1 MVSWCCGQSAFVC
14 KAAQPRG
21 TPRAGLV
28 PFSMPQNILQGVVAL
43 YRALYRKWRP
53 RKFADVVG
61 QEAIV
66 TALQNQIAA
75 GRIGHA
81 YLFTGTR
88 GTGKTT
94 CAKIFAKA
102 VNCLDTTSPD
112 PCGEC
117 AVCKGIDEGTI
128 LDVSEIDAASNN
140 SVDDIRDLRDETA
153 YLPAVCKYKVYI
165 IDEVHMLSTAAFNAL
180 LKTLEEP
187 PAHVIFILATT
198 ESAKIP
204 VTILSRCQRYDFHR
218 ISIDTIASRLSDLME
233 QEQVEVE
240 ERAIRYVAKA
250 GDGSMRDALSLLDQ
264 CIAFYLGQTLTYDN
278 VLEVL
283 GTADTSVFSAL
294 LRNILN
300 HDSIAALDIIDS
312 MITEGRELSQ
322 LLSDFLWYLRNL
334 LILKDQEGAE
344 ESLDMSKE
352 TIAALKE
359 ECSMVDT
366 IALLRYIR
374 LLSEL
379 SNQIRTA
386 TQKRVLLE
394 VGFIKLCRPEMESDT
409 ESLSERIR
417 QLEDKIAQG
426 IPMIPANGPG
436 NAGMITSKGTFAYD
450 PYTGQPLGTS
460 GAAGAGTAGMVN
472 GTGNSA
478 VSGAFPQ
485 GTEGQISPEEALE
498 KRFSPAEADDLKEI
512 ASHWNDIVNQTSMPM
527 QQFLRAARV
536 AVADSS
542 TILQLV
548 FTNND
553 LAKEYFER
561 EHHKNLDLLSELVAE
576 QTGKVVTFECTS
588 STHQPTEQSNY
599 IDLSKIHQTVIFE

>member
-1 MVSWCCGQSAFVC
+1 MGY
-14 KAAQPRG
+14 
-21 TPRAGLV
+21 
-28 PFSMPQNILQGVVAL
+28 M
-43 YRALYRKWRP
+43 ALYRKWRP
-53 RKFADVVG
+53 SDFDEVKG
-61 QEAIV
+61 QDAIV
-66 TALQNQIAA
+66 QTLRNQIIYN
-75 GRIGHA
+75 RIGHA
-81 YLFTGTR
+81 YLFCGTR
-88 GTGKTT
+88 GTGKTSI
-94 CAKIFAKA
+94 AKLFAKA
-102 VNCLDTTSPD
+102 VNCEHPVNGN
-112 PCGEC
+112 PCNAC
-117 AVCKGIDEGTI
+117 PSCQAINNQSS
-128 LDVSEIDAASNN
+128 LDVLEIDAASNN
-140 SVDDIRDLRDETA
+140 GVENIRDIREQVQYSPVEGR
-153 YLPAVCKYKVYI
+153 YKVYI
-165 IDEVHMLSTAAFNAL
+165 IDEVHMLSSGAFNAL

-187 PAHVIFILATT
+187 PSYVIFILATT
-198 ESAKIP
+198 EKHKIP
-204 VTILSRCQRYDFHR
+204 VTILSRCQKYDFKR
-218 ISIDTIASRLSDLME
+218 ISVDTITNHLVSLME
-233 QEQVEVE
+233 KEKVDADEKALRYIA
-240 ERAIRYVAKA
+240 RAA
-250 GDGSMRDALSLLDQ
+250 DGSMRDALSLLDQ

-283 GTADTSVFSAL
+283 GTADT
-294 LRNILN
+294 I
-300 HDSIAALDIIDS
+300 
-312 MITEGRELSQ
+312 
-322 LLSDFLWYLRNL
+322 WYLRNL

-426 IPMIPANGPG
+426 IPMIPANGLG
-436 NAGMITSKGTFAYD
+436 NTGMITNNGTFAYD

>member
-1 MVSWCCGQSAFVC
+1 MSY
-14 KAAQPRG
+14 
-21 TPRAGLV
+21 T
-28 PFSMPQNILQGVVAL
+28 
-43 YRALYRKWRP
+43 ALYRKFRP
-53 RKFADVVG
+53 DEFEDVKG
-61 QEAIV
+61 QDAIV
-66 TALQNQIAA
+66 RTLKNQINAD
-75 GRIGHA
+75 RIGHA
-81 YLFTGTR
+81 YLFCGTR

-94 CAKIFAKA
+94 VAKIFAKA
-102 VNCLDTTSPD
+102 VNCEHPVDGS

-117 AVCKGIDEGTI
+117 AMCKSIAAGTSMNVI
-128 LDVSEIDAASNN
+128 EIDAASNN
-140 SVDDIRDLRDETA
+140 GVDNIREIREEVT
-153 YLPAVCKYKVYI
+153 YRPTEGKYKVYI
-165 IDEVHMLSTAAFNAL
+165 IDEVHMLSIGAFNAL

-187 PAHVIFILATT
+187 PEYVIFILATT
-198 ESAKIP
+198 EAHKIP
-204 VTILSRCQRYDFHR
+204 ITILSRCQRYDFKR
-218 ISIDTIASRLSDLME
+218 ISIETIAARLRELIDKE
-233 QEQVEVE
+233 GWDVEDKAV
-240 ERAIRYVAKA
+240 RYIAKMA
-250 GDGSMRDALSLLDQ
+250 DGSMRDALRLLDQ

-322 LLSDFLWYLRNL
+322 FLSDFLWYLRNL

-417 QLEDKIAQG
+417 QLEVNIAQG
-426 IPMIPANGPG
+426 FPLIPSNGLG
-436 NAGMITSKGTFAYD
+436 ITGMISFNGSFAYD

>member
-1 MVSWCCGQSAFVC
+1 
-14 KAAQPRG
+14 
-21 TPRAGLV
+21 
-28 PFSMPQNILQGVVAL
+28 
-43 YRALYRKWRP
+43 
-53 RKFADVVG
+53 
-61 QEAIV
+61 
-66 TALQNQIAA
+66 
-75 GRIGHA
+75 
-81 YLFTGTR
+81 
-88 GTGKTT
+88 
-94 CAKIFAKA
+94 
-102 VNCLDTTSPD
+102 
-112 PCGEC
+112 
-117 AVCKGIDEGTI
+117 
-128 LDVSEIDAASNN
+128 
-140 SVDDIRDLRDETA
+140 
-153 YLPAVCKYKVYI
+153 
-165 IDEVHMLSTAAFNAL
+165 MLSSGAFNAL

-187 PAHVIFILATT
+187 PSYVIFILATT
-198 ESAKIP
+198 EKHKIP
-204 VTILSRCQRYDFHR
+204 VTILSRCQKYDFKR
-218 ISIDTIASRLSDLME
+218 ISVDTITNHLVSLME
-233 QEQVEVE
+233 KEKVDADEKALRYIA
-240 ERAIRYVAKA
+240 RAA
-250 GDGSMRDALSLLDQ
+250 DGSMRDALSLLDQ

-283 GTADTSVFSAL
+283 GTADTSVFSSL

-322 LLSDFLWYLRNL
+322 FLSDFLWYLRNL

-426 IPMIPANGPG
+426 IPMIPANGLG
-436 NAGMITSKGTFAYD
+436 NTGMITNNGTFAYD

>member
-1 MVSWCCGQSAFVC
+1 
-14 KAAQPRG
+14 
-21 TPRAGLV
+21 
-28 PFSMPQNILQGVVAL
+28 
-43 YRALYRKWRP
+43 
-53 RKFADVVG
+53 
-61 QEAIV
+61 
-66 TALQNQIAA
+66 
-75 GRIGHA
+75 
-81 YLFTGTR
+81 
-88 GTGKTT
+88 
-94 CAKIFAKA
+94 
-102 VNCLDTTSPD
+102 
-112 PCGEC
+112 
-117 AVCKGIDEGTI
+117 
-128 LDVSEIDAASNN
+128 
-140 SVDDIRDLRDETA
+140 
-153 YLPAVCKYKVYI
+153 
-165 IDEVHMLSTAAFNAL
+165 
-180 LKTLEEP
+180 
-187 PAHVIFILATT
+187 
-198 ESAKIP
+198 
-204 VTILSRCQRYDFHR
+204 
-218 ISIDTIASRLSDLME
+218 
-233 QEQVEVE
+233 
-240 ERAIRYVAKA
+240 
-250 GDGSMRDALSLLDQ
+250 
-264 CIAFYLGQTLTYDN
+264 
-278 VLEVL
+278 
-283 GTADTSVFSAL
+283 
-294 LRNILN
+294 
-300 HDSIAALDIIDS
+300 
-312 MITEGRELSQ
+312 
-322 LLSDFLWYLRNL
+322 
-334 LILKDQEGAE
+334 
-344 ESLDMSKE
+344 
-352 TIAALKE
+352 
-359 ECSMVDT
+359 MVDT

-436 NAGMITSKGTFAYD
+436 NVGMITNNGTFAYD

-485 GTEGQISPEEALE
+485 ETEGQISPEEALE

>member
-1 MVSWCCGQSAFVC
+1 MRENMAYQ
-14 KAAQPRG
+14 
-21 TPRAGLV
+21 
-28 PFSMPQNILQGVVAL
+28 
-43 YRALYRKWRP
+43 ALYRKWRP
-53 RKFADVVG
+53 LEFEDVKG
-61 QEAIV
+61 QEHIV
-66 TALQNQIAA
+66 TTLKNQIRAD
-75 GRIGHA
+75 RIGHA
-81 YLFTGTR
+81 YLFCGTR

-94 CAKIFAKA
+94 VAKIFAKA
-102 VNCLDTTSPD
+102 VNCEHPVDGS

-117 AVCKGIDEGTI
+117 PTCKAIAEGRSMNVI
-128 LDVSEIDAASNN
+128 EIDAASNN
-140 SVDDIRDLRDETA
+140 GVDNIREIRDEVQYSPTEGR
-153 YLPAVCKYKVYI
+153 YKVYI
-165 IDEVHMLSTAAFNAL
+165 IDEVHMLSIGAFNAL

-187 PAHVIFILATT
+187 PAYVIFILATT
-198 ESAKIP
+198 EAHKIP

-218 ISIDTIASRLSDLME
+218 ISIETIAGRLSQLME
-233 QEQVEVE
+233 AEHINVE
-240 ERAIRYVAKA
+240 EKAIRYVAKA
-250 GDGSMRDALSLLDQ
+250 ADGSMRDALSLLDQ

-322 LLSDFLWYLRNL
+322 FLSDFLWYLRNL

-498 KRFSPAEADDLKEI
+498 KRFSPAEADDLKQI

>member
-1 MVSWCCGQSAFVC
+1 MSGNY
-14 KAAQPRG
+14 
-21 TPRAGLV
+21 V
-28 PFSMPQNILQGVVAL
+28 P
-43 YRALYRKWRP
+43 LYRKYRP
-53 RKFADVVG
+53 QTLDKLVG
-61 QEAIV
+61 QEHIKKTLTSAIE
-66 TALQNQIAA
+66 LGKIA
-75 GRIGHA
+75 HA
-81 YLFTGTR
+81 FLFTGPR
-88 GTGKTT
+88 GTGKTST
-94 CAKIFAKA
+94 ARILAKSL
-102 VNCLDTTSPD
+102 NCKNGPTIH

-117 AVCKGIDEGTI
+117 ESCRDITNSVPIDVI
-128 LDVSEIDAASNN
+128 EIDAASNRKVEDTQSILEKIQYVPVN
-140 SVDDIRDLRDETA
+140 GR
-153 YLPAVCKYKVYI
+153 YKIYI
-165 IDEVHMLSTAAFNAL
+165 IDEVHMLTNHAFNAL

-187 PAHVIFILATT
+187 PSYVIFILATT
-198 ESAKIP
+198 EKHKIP
-204 VTILSRCQRYDFHR
+204 VTILSRCQKYDFKR
-218 ISIDTIASRLSDLME
+218 ISVDTITNHLVSLME
-233 QEQVEVE
+233 KEKVDADEKALRYIA
-240 ERAIRYVAKA
+240 RAA
-250 GDGSMRDALSLLDQ
+250 DGSMRDALSLLDQ

-322 LLSDFLWYLRNL
+322 FLSDFLWYLRNL

-426 IPMIPANGPG
+426 IPMIPANGLG
-436 NAGMITSKGTFAYD
+436 NTGMITNNGTFAYD
-450 PYTGQPLGTS
+450 PYTDQPLGTS

>member
-1 MVSWCCGQSAFVC
+1 MDADE
-14 KAAQPRG
+14 KALRYIA
-21 TPRAGLV
+21 RA
-28 PFSMPQNILQGVVAL
+28 A
-43 YRALYRKWRP
+43 
-53 RKFADVVG
+53 
-61 QEAIV
+61 
-66 TALQNQIAA
+66 
-75 GRIGHA
+75 
-81 YLFTGTR
+81 
-88 GTGKTT
+88 
-94 CAKIFAKA
+94 
-102 VNCLDTTSPD
+102 
-112 PCGEC
+112 
-117 AVCKGIDEGTI
+117 
-128 LDVSEIDAASNN
+128 
-140 SVDDIRDLRDETA
+140 
-153 YLPAVCKYKVYI
+153 
-165 IDEVHMLSTAAFNAL
+165 
-180 LKTLEEP
+180 
-187 PAHVIFILATT
+187 
-198 ESAKIP
+198 
-204 VTILSRCQRYDFHR
+204 
-218 ISIDTIASRLSDLME
+218 
-233 QEQVEVE
+233 
-240 ERAIRYVAKA
+240 
-250 GDGSMRDALSLLDQ
+250 DGSMRDALSLLDQ

-322 LLSDFLWYLRNL
+322 FLSDFLWYLRNL

-426 IPMIPANGPG
+426 IPMIPANGLG
-436 NAGMITSKGTFAYD
+436 NTGMITNNGTFAYD

-498 KRFSPAEADDLKEI
+498 KRFSPAEADDLKGI

>member
-1 MVSWCCGQSAFVC
+1 MYQ
-14 KAAQPRG
+14 
-21 TPRAGLV
+21 
-28 PFSMPQNILQGVVAL
+28 
-43 YRALYRKWRP
+43 ALYRKYRP
-53 RKFADVVG
+53 QTFDDVVG
-61 QEAIV
+61 QSSIV
-66 TALQNQIAA
+66 KVLKNSIEQ
-75 GRIGHA
+75 RKFCHA
-81 YLFTGTR
+81 YMFFGSR
-88 GTGKTT
+88 GTGKTSLS
-94 CAKIFAKA
+94 KIFAKA
-102 VNCLDTTSPD
+102 VNCLEPIDGN
-112 PCGEC
+112 PCGKCKNCLIASEKEC
-117 AVCKGIDEGTI
+117 VDI
-128 LDVSEIDAASNN
+128 LEIDAASNN
-140 SVDDIRDLRDETA
+140 GVDEIRELRNKIN
-153 YLPAVCKYKVYI
+153 LVPAELKYKVYI
-165 IDEVHMLSTAAFNAL
+165 IDEVHMLSSGAFNAL

-187 PAHVIFILATT
+187 PSYVIFILATT
-198 ESAKIP
+198 EKHKIP
-204 VTILSRCQRYDFHR
+204 VTILSRCQKYDFKR
-218 ISIDTIASRLSDLME
+218 ISVDTITNHLVSLME
-233 QEQVEVE
+233 KEKVDADEKALRYIA
-240 ERAIRYVAKA
+240 RAA
-250 GDGSMRDALSLLDQ
+250 DGSMRDALSLLDQ

-322 LLSDFLWYLRNL
+322 FLSDFLWYLRNL

-426 IPMIPANGPG
+426 IPMIPANGLG
-436 NAGMITSKGTFAYD
+436 NTGMITNNGTFAYD

>member
-1 MVSWCCGQSAFVC
+1 MSGNY
-14 KAAQPRG
+14 
-21 TPRAGLV
+21 V
-28 PFSMPQNILQGVVAL
+28 P
-43 YRALYRKWRP
+43 LYRKYRP
-53 RKFADVVG
+53 QTLDKLVG
-61 QEAIV
+61 QEHIKKTLTSAIE
-66 TALQNQIAA
+66 LGKIA
-75 GRIGHA
+75 HA
-81 YLFTGTR
+81 FLFTGPR
-88 GTGKTT
+88 GTGKTST
-94 CAKIFAKA
+94 ARILAKSL
-102 VNCLDTTSPD
+102 NCKNGPTIH

-117 AVCKGIDEGTI
+117 ESCRDITNSVPIDVI
-128 LDVSEIDAASNN
+128 EIDAASNRKVEDTQSILEKIQYVPVN
-140 SVDDIRDLRDETA
+140 GR
-153 YLPAVCKYKVYI
+153 YKIYI
-165 IDEVHMLSTAAFNAL
+165 IDEVHMLTNHAFNAL

-187 PAHVIFILATT
+187 PSYVIFILATT
-198 ESAKIP
+198 EKHKIP
-204 VTILSRCQRYDFHR
+204 VTILSRCQKYDFKR
-218 ISIDTIASRLSDLME
+218 ISVDTITNHLVSLME
-233 QEQVEVE
+233 KEKVDADEKALRYIA
-240 ERAIRYVAKA
+240 RAA
-250 GDGSMRDALSLLDQ
+250 DGSMRDALSLLDQ
-264 CIAFYLGQTLTYDN
+264 CIAFYLGQALTYDN

-322 LLSDFLWYLRNL
+322 FLSDFLWYLRNL

-426 IPMIPANGPG
+426 IPMIPANGLG
-436 NAGMITSKGTFAYD
+436 NTGMITNNGTFAYD

-498 KRFSPAEADDLKEI
+498 KRFSPAEADDLKQI

>member
-1 MVSWCCGQSAFVC
+1 
-14 KAAQPRG
+14 
-21 TPRAGLV
+21 
-28 PFSMPQNILQGVVAL
+28 
-43 YRALYRKWRP
+43 
-53 RKFADVVG
+53 
-61 QEAIV
+61 
-66 TALQNQIAA
+66 
-75 GRIGHA
+75 
-81 YLFTGTR
+81 
-88 GTGKTT
+88 
-94 CAKIFAKA
+94 
-102 VNCLDTTSPD
+102 
-112 PCGEC
+112 
-117 AVCKGIDEGTI
+117 
-128 LDVSEIDAASNN
+128 
-140 SVDDIRDLRDETA
+140 
-153 YLPAVCKYKVYI
+153 
-165 IDEVHMLSTAAFNAL
+165 MLSSGAFNAL

-187 PAHVIFILATT
+187 PSYVIFILATT
-198 ESAKIP
+198 EKHKIP
-204 VTILSRCQRYDFHR
+204 VTILSRCQKYDFKR
-218 ISIDTIASRLSDLME
+218 ISVDTITNHLVSLME
-233 QEQVEVE
+233 KEKVDADEKALRYIA
-240 ERAIRYVAKA
+240 RAA
-250 GDGSMRDALSLLDQ
+250 DGSMRDALSLLDQ

-322 LLSDFLWYLRNL
+322 FLSDFLWYLRNL

-436 NAGMITSKGTFAYD
+436 NAGMITSNGTFAYD

-478 VSGAFPQ
+478 VSGAFRQ

-498 KRFSPAEADDLKEI
+498 KRFSPAEASDLKEI

>member
-1 MVSWCCGQSAFVC
+1 
-14 KAAQPRG
+14 
-21 TPRAGLV
+21 
-28 PFSMPQNILQGVVAL
+28 
-43 YRALYRKWRP
+43 
-53 RKFADVVG
+53 
-61 QEAIV
+61 
-66 TALQNQIAA
+66 
-75 GRIGHA
+75 
-81 YLFTGTR
+81 
-88 GTGKTT
+88 
-94 CAKIFAKA
+94 
-102 VNCLDTTSPD
+102 
-112 PCGEC
+112 
-117 AVCKGIDEGTI
+117 
-128 LDVSEIDAASNN
+128 
-140 SVDDIRDLRDETA
+140 
-153 YLPAVCKYKVYI
+153 
-165 IDEVHMLSTAAFNAL
+165 MLSSGAFNAL

-187 PAHVIFILATT
+187 PSYVIFILATT
-198 ESAKIP
+198 EKHKIP
-204 VTILSRCQRYDFHR
+204 VTILSRCQKYDFKR
-218 ISIDTIASRLSDLME
+218 ISVDTITNHLVSLME
-233 QEQVEVE
+233 KEKVDADEKALRYIA
-240 ERAIRYVAKA
+240 RAA
-250 GDGSMRDALSLLDQ
+250 DGSMRDALSLLDQ

-322 LLSDFLWYLRNL
+322 FLSDFLWYLRNL

-352 TIAALKE
+352 TISALKE

-426 IPMIPANGPG
+426 IPMIPANGLG
-436 NAGMITSKGTFAYD
+436 NTGMITNNGTFAYD

>member
-1 MVSWCCGQSAFVC
+1 M
-14 KAAQPRG
+14 
-21 TPRAGLV
+21 
-28 PFSMPQNILQGVVAL
+28 
-43 YRALYRKWRP
+43 
-53 RKFADVVG
+53 
-61 QEAIV
+61 
-66 TALQNQIAA
+66 
-75 GRIGHA
+75 
-81 YLFTGTR
+81 
-88 GTGKTT
+88 
-94 CAKIFAKA
+94 
-102 VNCLDTTSPD
+102 
-112 PCGEC
+112 
-117 AVCKGIDEGTI
+117 
-128 LDVSEIDAASNN
+128 
-140 SVDDIRDLRDETA
+140 
-153 YLPAVCKYKVYI
+153 
-165 IDEVHMLSTAAFNAL
+165 
-180 LKTLEEP
+180 KTLEEP
-187 PAHVIFILATT
+187 PSYVIFILATT
-198 ESAKIP
+198 EKHKIP
-204 VTILSRCQRYDFHR
+204 VTILSRCQKYDFKR
-218 ISIDTIASRLSDLME
+218 ISVDTITNHLVSLME
-233 QEQVEVE
+233 KEKVDADEKALRYIA
-240 ERAIRYVAKA
+240 RAA
-250 GDGSMRDALSLLDQ
+250 DGSMRDALSLLDQ

-322 LLSDFLWYLRNL
+322 FLSDFLWYLRNL

-426 IPMIPANGPG
+426 IPMIPANGLG
-436 NAGMITSKGTFAYD
+436 NTGMITNNGTFAYD

-478 VSGAFPQ
+478 VSGAFRQ

-498 KRFSPAEADDLKEI
+498 KRFSPAEASDLKEI

>member
-1 MVSWCCGQSAFVC
+1 MGY
-14 KAAQPRG
+14 
-21 TPRAGLV
+21 
-28 PFSMPQNILQGVVAL
+28 M
-43 YRALYRKWRP
+43 ALYRKWRP
-53 RKFADVVG
+53 NDFDEVRG
-61 QEAIV
+61 QDAIV
-66 TALQNQIAA
+66 QTLRNQIIYN
-75 GRIGHA
+75 RIGHA
-81 YLFTGTR
+81 YLFCGTR
-88 GTGKTT
+88 GTGKTSI
-94 CAKIFAKA
+94 AKLFAKA
-102 VNCLDTTSPD
+102 VNCEHPVNGN
-112 PCGEC
+112 PCNAC
-117 AVCKGIDEGTI
+117 PSCQAINAQNS
-128 LDVSEIDAASNN
+128 LDVLEIDAASNN
-140 SVDDIRDLRDETA
+140 GVENIRDIREQVQYSPVEGR
-153 YLPAVCKYKVYI
+153 YKVYI
-165 IDEVHMLSTAAFNAL
+165 IDEVHMLSSGAFNAL

-187 PAHVIFILATT
+187 PSYVIFILATT
-198 ESAKIP
+198 EKHKIP
-204 VTILSRCQRYDFHR
+204 VTILSRCQKYDFKR
-218 ISIDTIASRLSDLME
+218 ISVDTITNHLVSLME
-233 QEQVEVE
+233 KEKINAE
-240 ERAIRYVAKA
+240 EKALRYIARSA
-250 GDGSMRDALSLLDQ
+250 DGSMRDALSLLDQ
-264 CIAFYLGQTLTYDN
+264 CIAFYLGQTLTYEN

-294 LRNILN
+294 LRSILK
-300 HDSIAALDIIDS
+300 HDSMAALDIIDN

-322 LLSDFLWYLRNL
+322 FLSDFLWYLRNL
-334 LILKDQEGAE
+334 LILKDQESAE

-359 ECSMVDT
+359 ECAMVET
-366 IALLRYIR
+366 TALMRYIR

-409 ESLSERIR
+409 ESLAERIR

-426 IPMIPANGPG
+426 IAVVPGNGMSNNGIGMNGSDAGNSGMANG
-436 NAGMITSKGTFAYD
+436 AGVYAYDPYTGQSLGTAGSAMAGAYAYD
-450 PYTGQPLGTS
+450 PYTGQPLG
-460 GAAGAGTAGMVN
+460 AAGSADGNYAGGHAG
-472 GTGNSA
+472 GQ
-478 VSGAFPQ
+478 Q
-485 GTEGQISPEEALE
+485 GVAGISPEEALE
-498 KRFSPAEADDLKEI
+498 KRFSPAEADDLKNI
-512 ASHWNDIVNQTSMPM
+512 AGRWNDIVNQTSMPM

-588 STHQPTEQSNY
+588 DSRQLTEQSNF

>member
-1 MVSWCCGQSAFVC
+1 
-14 KAAQPRG
+14 
-21 TPRAGLV
+21 
-28 PFSMPQNILQGVVAL
+28 
-43 YRALYRKWRP
+43 
-53 RKFADVVG
+53 
-61 QEAIV
+61 
-66 TALQNQIAA
+66 
-75 GRIGHA
+75 
-81 YLFTGTR
+81 
-88 GTGKTT
+88 
-94 CAKIFAKA
+94 
-102 VNCLDTTSPD
+102 
-112 PCGEC
+112 
-117 AVCKGIDEGTI
+117 
-128 LDVSEIDAASNN
+128 
-140 SVDDIRDLRDETA
+140 
-153 YLPAVCKYKVYI
+153 
-165 IDEVHMLSTAAFNAL
+165 MLSSGAFNAL

-187 PAHVIFILATT
+187 PSYVIFILATT
-198 ESAKIP
+198 EKHKIP
-204 VTILSRCQRYDFHR
+204 VTILSRCQKYDFKR
-218 ISIDTIASRLSDLME
+218 ISVDTITNHLVSLME
-233 QEQVEVE
+233 KEKVDADEKALRYIA
-240 ERAIRYVAKA
+240 RAA
-250 GDGSMRDALSLLDQ
+250 DGSMRDALSLLDQ

-322 LLSDFLWYLRNL
+322 FLSDFLWYLRNL

-359 ECSMVDT
+359 ECSMV
-366 IALLRYIR
+366 
-374 LLSEL
+374 
-379 SNQIRTA
+379 
-386 TQKRVLLE
+386 
-394 VGFIKLCRPEMESDT
+394 ESDT

-426 IPMIPANGPG
+426 IPMIPANGLG
-436 NAGMITSKGTFAYD
+436 NTGMITNNGTFAYD

>member
-1 MVSWCCGQSAFVC
+1 MGY
-14 KAAQPRG
+14 
-21 TPRAGLV
+21 
-28 PFSMPQNILQGVVAL
+28 M
-43 YRALYRKWRP
+43 ALYRKWRP
-53 RKFADVVG
+53 SDFDEVKG
-61 QEAIV
+61 QDAIV
-66 TALQNQIAA
+66 QTLRNQIIYN
-75 GRIGHA
+75 RIGHA
-81 YLFTGTR
+81 YLFCGTR
-88 GTGKTT
+88 GTGKTSI
-94 CAKIFAKA
+94 AKLFAKA
-102 VNCLDTTSPD
+102 VNCEHPVNGN
-112 PCGEC
+112 PCNAC
-117 AVCKGIDEGTI
+117 PSCQAINNQSS
-128 LDVSEIDAASNN
+128 LDVLEIDAASNN
-140 SVDDIRDLRDETA
+140 GVENIRDIREQVQYSPVEGR
-153 YLPAVCKYKVYI
+153 YKVYI
-165 IDEVHMLSTAAFNAL
+165 IDEVHMLSSGAFNAL

-187 PAHVIFILATT
+187 PSYVIFILATT
-198 ESAKIP
+198 EKHKIP
-204 VTILSRCQRYDFHR
+204 VTILSRCQKYDFKR
-218 ISIDTIASRLSDLME
+218 ISVDTITNHLVSLME
-233 QEQVEVE
+233 KEQVDVE
-240 ERAIRYVAKA
+240 IKALRYIARAA
-250 GDGSMRDALSLLDQ
+250 DGSMRDALSLLDQ
-264 CIAFYLGQTLTYDN
+264 CIAFYLGQTLTYEN

-294 LRNILN
+294 LRDILN
-300 HDSIAALDIIDS
+300 HDSMAALDIIDR
-312 MITEGRELSQ
+312 MITEGRELAQ
-322 LLSDFLWYLRNL
+322 FLSDFLWYLRNL

-344 ESLDMSKE
+344 ESLDMSRE

-366 IALLRYIR
+366 TALLRYIR

-417 QLEDKIAQG
+417 QLEDKLAQG
-426 IPMIPANGPG
+426 IPTVPANGMTGAGGAGAGIMTAGTGAYMYDPYTGQPLGGAGVPG
-436 NAGMITSKGTFAYD
+436 AGTGAAYAYD
-450 PYTGQPLGTS
+450 PYTGQPLGP
-460 GAAGAGTAGMVN
+460 AGTPGIGNGVN
-472 GTGNSA
+472 GMGSIAGN
-478 VSGAFPQ
+478 GASPQ
-485 GTEGQISPEEALE
+485 GTAQQISPEEAL
-498 KRFSPAEADDLKEI
+498 KQRFSPAEADDLKEI
-512 ASHWNDIVNQTSMPM
+512 AGRWNDIVNQTSMPM

-588 STHQPTEQSNY
+588 STHQQTEQSNY

>member
-1 MVSWCCGQSAFVC
+1 
-14 KAAQPRG
+14 
-21 TPRAGLV
+21 
-28 PFSMPQNILQGVVAL
+28 
-43 YRALYRKWRP
+43 
-53 RKFADVVG
+53 
-61 QEAIV
+61 
-66 TALQNQIAA
+66 
-75 GRIGHA
+75 
-81 YLFTGTR
+81 
-88 GTGKTT
+88 
-94 CAKIFAKA
+94 
-102 VNCLDTTSPD
+102 
-112 PCGEC
+112 
-117 AVCKGIDEGTI
+117 
-128 LDVSEIDAASNN
+128 
-140 SVDDIRDLRDETA
+140 
-153 YLPAVCKYKVYI
+153 
-165 IDEVHMLSTAAFNAL
+165 
-180 LKTLEEP
+180 
-187 PAHVIFILATT
+187 
-198 ESAKIP
+198 
-204 VTILSRCQRYDFHR
+204 
-218 ISIDTIASRLSDLME
+218 
-233 QEQVEVE
+233 
-240 ERAIRYVAKA
+240 
-250 GDGSMRDALSLLDQ
+250 MRDALSLLDQ
-264 CIAFYLGQTLTYDN
+264 CIAFYLGQTLTYEN

-294 LRNILN
+294 LRSILN
-300 HDSIAALDIIDS
+300 HDSMAALDIIDN
-312 MITEGRELSQ
+312 MITEGRELAQ
-322 LLSDFLWYLRNL
+322 FLSDFLWYLRNL

-344 ESLDMSKE
+344 ESLDMSRE

-366 IALLRYIR
+366 TALLRYIR

-417 QLEDKIAQG
+417 QLEDKVAQG
-426 IPMIPANGPG
+426 IPMMPTNGMMGANVPG
-436 NAGMITSKGTFAYD
+436 NAGMIAGNGAFAYD
-450 PYTGQPLGTS
+450 PYTGQPLGAS
-460 GAAGAGTAGMVN
+460 GAAGMGTAGMVN
-472 GTGNSA
+472 GAGNSA
-478 VSGAFPQ
+478 VAGAFPQ
-485 GTEGQISPEEALE
+485 GAEGQISPEEALE

-512 ASHWNDIVNQTSMPM
+512 AGRWNDIVNQTSMPM